1 MQHTGSSAGTHP
13 NRAFDL
19 GRLYLRDAFFL
30 ENWIMRSITRDLLTR
45 EAIDWHQQGLINQSL
60 LDALL
65 PRYETH
71 GRFLAALLKWLG
83 LFALFQLG
91 LAVLAFIAMMTESAG
106 VAALLLA
113 LVGAGLWF
121 WGVQMATD
129 PQQRHP
135 FTGAVLVTASLAAAF
150 GTVLLLY
157 LAVGGDSEDRAIPV
171 LMLLTGLLAGLTA
184 YRYHLRWPL
193 LLALLLFFHG
203 LGAWHAYGGHG
214 AYFAHIQDERLMAV
228 IALAAISLGLWH
240 ERRLEI
246 GPLRRCAGFGALYLI
261 FGLLYLN
268 LSLWFLTLFGRP
280 LHWVLLFTA
289 AGVAQIIV
297 GARLHDARFTGF
309 GIVFLAIN
317 LYTRFFEHFWE
328 RLSLGSLFLIG
339 GALAMAFGFACERWG
354 RMDGG
359 QQR

>member
-1 MQHTGSSAGTHP
+1 
-13 NRAFDL
+13 
-19 GRLYLRDAFFL
+19 
-30 ENWIMRSITRDLLTR
+30 MRSITRDVLTR
-45 EAIDWHQQGLINQSL
+45 EVIDWHQQGLISQSL
-60 LDALL
+60 LDILL
-65 PRYETH
+65 PRYQTH
-71 GRFLAALLKWLG
+71 GQFLAALLKWLG

-91 LAVLAFIAMMTESAG
+91 LAVLAFIALMSESAG
-106 VAALLLA
+106 VAGLLLA
-113 LVGAGLWF
+113 LVSAGLWF
-121 WGVQMATD
+121 WGVRMATD
-129 PQQRHP
+129 SQQRHP

-150 GTVLLLY
+150 GVLLLLY
-157 LAVGGDSEDRAIPV
+157 LAVGGDREDQAIPM

-184 YRYHLRWPL
+184 YRYRLRWPL

-203 LGAWHAYGGHG
+203 LGAWHAYAGHG
-214 AYFAHIQDERLMAV
+214 AYLAHIQDERLMAV
-228 IALAAISLGLWH
+228 IALAAIFLGLWH

-280 LHWVLLFTA
+280 LDWVLLFTA
-289 AGVAQIIV
+289 AGIAQIIV
-297 GARLHDARFTGF
+297 GARLHDGRFTGF

-354 RMDGG
+354 RMDGA
-359 QQR
+359 QRP

>member
-1 MQHTGSSAGTHP
+1 
-13 NRAFDL
+13 
-19 GRLYLRDAFFL
+19 
-30 ENWIMRSITRDLLTR
+30 MRSLTRDLLTR
-45 EAIDWHQQGLINQSL
+45 EVIDWHQQGLINRSL
-60 LDALL
+60 LNTLL

-150 GTVLLLY
+150 GVLLLLY
-157 LAVGGDSEDRAIPV
+157 LAVGGDREDRAIPV

-228 IALAAISLGLWH
+228 IALAAIFLGLWH

-280 LHWVLLFTA
+280 LDWVLIFTA
-289 AGVAQIIV
+289 AGIAQMVA
-297 GARLHDARFTGF
+297 GAWLHDARFTGF

-317 LYTRFFEHFWE
+317 LYTRFFEHFWD
-328 RLSLGSLFLIG
+328 RLSLGVFFLVG
-339 GALAMAFGFACERWG
+339 GALAMALGFACERWG
-354 RMDGG
+354 RTAGEL
-359 QQR
+359 QP